1 MPESSLHPAYSDAAA
16 RAVAGFPVTVD
27 RIEAVSIAENLTF
40 RVTDTDGQ
48 CFALRL
54 HRPGYNSLDELE
66 SERLWVAALA
76 ATEDW
81 APPPGFT
88 RPRLDRD
95 GLVGEAPRWG
105 RFWEHRDLA
114 PESRRYLESLREPL
128 GDRLDRYGAN
138 ASNFSLIH
146 ADLHAG
152 NLLVTDSGLGVI
164 DFDDAAW
171 GWHMY
176 DLATALVE
184 YRDAEDFAALRDAML
199 AGYREHRRLG
209 DADLAMLPVF
219 LLLRQL
225 ALIGWLHERPEYRGD
240 PYLED
245 VLQWALADAQALF
258 S

>member
-1 MPESSLHPAYSDAAA
+1 MTHWLPGDLLIDGLDGGGNSEQRVAA
-16 RAVAGFPVTVD
+16 
-27 RIEAVSIAENLTF
+27 F
-40 RVTDTDGQ
+40 REMG
-48 CFALRL
+48 
-54 HRPGYNSLDELE
+54 
-66 SERLWVAALA
+66 ALA
-76 ATEDW
+76 ARMHNQAESW
-81 APPPGFT
+81 APPRGFT
-88 RPRLDRD
+88 RPRLDRG

-138 ASNFSLIH
+138 PSNFSLIH